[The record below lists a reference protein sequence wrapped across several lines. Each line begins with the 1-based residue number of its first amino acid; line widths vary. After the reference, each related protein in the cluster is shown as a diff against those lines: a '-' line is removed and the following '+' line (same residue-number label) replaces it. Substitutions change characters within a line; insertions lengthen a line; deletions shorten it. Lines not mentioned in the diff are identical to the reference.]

1 VPWRFTDDHEPYAER
16 VVPLLS
22 ADPAAS
28 TVGLTIIDT
37 LRAGHRWSDA
47 PMVFGW
53 LEEDGEVRGAVSRT
67 PPYDFLLS
75 VVPDAEELVAALRA
89 TEIEVPGVNGDV
101 ETVER
106 FVVAWTAVTGD
117 EARTHLEMRLFALG
131 ELAPPDPPPPGAARA
146 CEEADLE
153 LAMAW
158 HAAFVEELAL
168 PGSEP
173 EARVRQQIAE
183 GRLWLWE
190 DDGPAALAGRNAAAA
205 GTARV
210 GSVYTPPERRG
221 RGYGG
226 AVTAA
231 CCADALARGVERV
244 VLFTD
249 RSNPAPNKV
258 YQRIGFRPVSDF
270 RVTHFNPRIAKLSGQ
285 TPG

>member
-1 VPWRFTDDHEPYAER
+1 MPWRFSDDVEPYAER

-22 ADPAAS
+22 ADPTAN

-75 VVPDAEELVAALRA
+75 VVPDAGELVAAIRA
-89 TEIEVPGVNGDV
+89 AAIEVPGINGDV

-106 FVVAWTAVTGD
+106 FAAEWTAATG
-117 EARTHLEMRLFALG
+117 ERAKTHLEMRLFALG
-131 ELAPPDPPPPGAARA
+131 TLVPPDPPPPGAARA
-146 CEEADLE
+146 ASLAELE

-158 HAAFVEELAL
+158 FAAFAAELEL
-168 PGSEP
+168 PAAETD
-173 EARVRQQIAE
+173 ARARQQIEE

-190 DDGPAALAGRNAAAA
+190 EDGERVALAGRNAAAA
-205 GTARV
+205 GTARI

-221 RGYGG
+221 RGYAG
-226 AVTAA
+226 AITAA
-231 CCADALARGVERV
+231 CAADALARGVERV

-249 RSNPAPNKV
+249 LSSPGPNKV

-270 RVTHFNPRIAKLSGQ
+270 RVTHFAA
-285 TPG
+285 